1 MAVSTE
7 ANILN
12 ILKVW
17 YKDGVSNLLF
27 RNSPVVKEITKTRV
41 EGKTQA
47 FACLYGRGGAVAADF
62 LVAKAK
68 GALTS
73 RNAEFTVVPGDIF
86 SVYNMNAKE
95 VAASL
100 SKRGAY
106 MKVAGNKLF
115 GSTEAF
121 RKTVA
126 AAFYGAGYG
135 EIGILDKGE
144 INFTANQDST
154 ITLTDDAIMKID
166 VGSDM
171 DVKAKYDSTDV
182 LVKLT
187 VKSIAGNS
195 VTVTANGTYNTQTAD
210 VVLCLSGSMDGS
222 GGPKLPMGIGGWL
235 PVVNG
240 RTGVDWTNYITKTF
254 MGVNRSANSD
264 RLAGAFYVPAADE
277 KKSLTVQK
285 LLKKVRRQG
294 SEADLIIMN
303 DNDFLAVAQEVET
316 TNTYFTSTA
325 GKGKRTHNIGQSEVT
340 VAFSTSWI
348 DNVYDDPYCPA
359 GKFYILDKAA
369 IELWTYTNAEKVDD
383 GVAGNNPGK
392 QSPESMENEANEG
405 KPHGLLIDDYL
416 TVQSGQAT
424 SDGPSVEVTLQM
436 FGSFVVTNP
445 ANCGVGLFWNA
456 DGYDKVLGYK

>member
-1 MAVSTE
+1 MISTE

-17 YKDGVSNLLF
+17 YKDGVSNLLL
-27 RNSPVVKEITKTRV
+27 RNSPVVKQLNTVRV
-41 EGKTQA
+41 EGKSQN
-47 FACLYGRGGAVAADF
+47 FAALYGRGGAVAADF
-62 LVAKAK
+62 LVAKSKA
-68 GALTS
+68 ALTS
-73 RNAEFTVVPGDIF
+73 RNAEFTVTPGDIF

-95 VAASL
+95 VSASM
-100 SKRGAY
+100 SRRGAY
-106 MKVAGNKLF
+106 MKIAGNKLF

-126 AAFYGAGYG
+126 ASFYGSGYG
-135 EIGILDKGE
+135 EIGILDKTE
-144 INFTANQDST
+144 VDFTANQDAT

-166 VGSDM
+166 VGSDI
-171 DVKAKYDSTDV
+171 DVKAKVESTDV

-187 VKSIAGNS
+187 VKAIAGDK
-195 VTVTANGTYNTQTAD
+195 VTVTANGTYNTQTND
-210 VVLCLSGSMDGS
+210 LVLCLSGSMDGS
-222 GGPKLPMGIGGWL
+222 GNAKLPMGLGGWL
-235 PVVNG
+235 PVVNSRSG
-240 RTGVDWTNYITKTF
+240 AEWTNYITKTF
-254 MGVNRSANSD
+254 MGVNRSANAD
-264 RLAGAFYVPAADE
+264 RLAGAFYVPAAEE

-294 SEADLIIMN
+294 SEADLIVMN
-303 DNDFLAVAQEVET
+303 DNDFLEVAQEIET

-348 DNVYDDPYCPA
+348 DNVYDDPYCPT
-359 GKFYILDKAA
+359 GKFYILDKQSV
-369 IELWTYTNAEKVDD
+369 ELWSYTNAEKLDD
-383 GVAGNNPGK
+383 GIGGNNPGK
-392 QSPESMENEANEG
+392 QSVEALENEANEG
-405 KPHGLLIDDYL
+405 KPYGLLIDDYL

-445 ANCGVGLFWNA
+445 SNCGVGLFWNA
-456 DGYDKVLGYK
+456 NGYDKVLGYK